1 MENKQYRI
9 IFFGTPEFSAI
20 ILNKLI
26 NSLFRPIAIVTAP
39 DKLKGRKQI
48 LTPSCAKELSIK
60 KNISVFQPTSLRN
73 NPQIVKELTN
83 LKPDLFIV
91 AAYGLILPTEVLN
104 IPKKGC
110 INIHPSLLP
119 KYRGASPIQE
129 TILNGDQET
138 GTTLILMD
146 EKMDH
151 GPIVSDLRFKI
162 VDLRITYPILSDK
175 LAKLSGQLLIDVLP
189 KFLAKKIKP
198 IKQNHK
204 QATFVKRINKEDGK
218 INWTKPATEIERMT
232 RAYRPWPGTYTTF
245 MTKKLK
251 IIQVEILEINHKKQH
266 GTIFS
271 TESKIPAVACGKNA
285 LILKEIQLAGKNI
298 ITGKE
303 FANGYPQLFDVVMK

>member
-1 MENKQYRI
+1 MKNKQYRI

-20 ILNKLI
+20 ILKKLI
-26 NSLFRPIAIVTAP
+26 NSPFSPIAVVTAS
-39 DKLKGRKQI
+39 DKPEGRKQI
-48 LTPSCAKELSIK
+48 LIPSKVKKLSIK
-60 KNISVFQPTSLRN
+60 ENISVLQPTSLRN

-83 LKPDLFIV
+83 LKSDLFIV
-91 AAYGLILPTEVLN
+91 AAYGLILPKEVLN
-104 IPKKGC
+104 IPRKGC

-151 GPIVSDLRFKI
+151 GPIISDLKFKI
-162 VDLRITYPILSDK
+162 VDLKITYPILSNK
-175 LAKLSGQLLIDVLP
+175 LAKLSSQLLIETLP

-198 IKQNHK
+198 IKQNHR

-218 INWTKPATEIERMT
+218 IDWTKSATEIERMT

-245 MTKKLK
+245 MTKKIK
-251 IIQVEILEINHKKQH
+251 IIQVEILEIDHQKQP
-266 GTIFS
+266 GTIFFI
-271 TESKIPAVACGKNA
+271 ESKIPAVACGKNA

-303 FANGYPQLFDVVMK
+303 FANGYPQLFSIIMR